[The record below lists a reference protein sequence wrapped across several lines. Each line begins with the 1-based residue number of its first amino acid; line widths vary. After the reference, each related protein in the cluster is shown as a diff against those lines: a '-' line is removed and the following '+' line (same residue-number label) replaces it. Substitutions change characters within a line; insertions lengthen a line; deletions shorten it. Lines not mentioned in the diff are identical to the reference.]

1 MGVFRLSLVPCIDYV
16 KKTVSNLLFSIAEV
30 VQVNWFK
37 FRWWVSDR
45 KSILALIAV
54 CISLQISVANSYQF
68 NPLIDTEQVSS
79 LLLTIGGALIGF
91 TAIVFSL
98 LLFSLQTNIQR
109 LRYLDFHK
117 FSTDKKIFTQ
127 LLSCFLI
134 AIAIAGSSLVKNQ
147 NISGQTLVIVVWL
160 ILLFIVLLYQSYKR
174 ALILVNPIEQINLI
188 LRYSSKQHNKW
199 DKAIQRALVVNN
211 RLSKSAP
218 LQEQSDF
225 DGLRYAHVS
234 AYPEQKQIPI
244 NAVDSLCVMA
254 KNYANLND
262 INITKTSLNSIIQI
276 TRQYIEFRKNTF
288 IDTGPFV
295 ATDMSSELVFNNTF
309 EQLRQLSAIAI
320 ASKNEQ
326 LIGFITE
333 TFAGLATLFAQ
344 FNHIRNFQ
352 LQHQTSLAIQYL
364 KSHIELSMQLNN
376 TDLMFND
383 AKVIGELGLN
393 LIKSKSTVNLEI
405 VDTLLFNYG
414 QHSLVKQ
421 DPAVI
426 GAVMDQYSRLTLF
439 LLFSESDTKMI
450 CERITN
456 NIKELGKLNSV
467 IKKFQ
472 WLDQGFLSGYYGCNP
487 TSLMGLLFEQ
497 VNGLDISNAEHQ
509 KIKLRLTSNILDWLD
524 TSYRNRLE
532 QFEYDQQNGCP
543 TFQALTGWSIE
554 MIKLLTNLAQNLE
567 DNRLKDDCYAS
578 IEKELNLLLSLM
590 DDEAVFRKVSTFHH
604 IDEIFLVLMNL
615 AEKPS
620 IVKLYISR
628 LIKFGVKQ
636 YSRTKNHMELAKC
649 IAVGAIL
656 ANKLDLVQYYE
667 QELINSAHS
676 FSVPV
681 DENILVRLRYLGGL
695 KSRRLMPVRSDVEN
709 YCLYHLTKDVSGSI
723 QFAIDTL
730 ITKQAT

>member
-1 MGVFRLSLVPCIDYV
+1 MGIFRLNLVPCIDYV
-16 KKTVSNLLFSIAEV
+16 KKTVSNLIISIAEV

-54 CISLQISVANSYQF
+54 CISLQISLANSYQF
-68 NPLIDTEQVSS
+68 NPLIDTAQVSS

-91 TAIVFSL
+91 TAIVFTM

-117 FSTDKKIFTQ
+117 FSTDKNIFIQ

-134 AIAIAGSSLVKNQ
+134 AITIAGSSLVKNQ
-147 NISGQTLVIVVWL
+147 NIQGQTLVIAVWL

-174 ALILVNPIEQINLI
+174 ALILVSPIEQINLI
-188 LRYSSKQHNKW
+188 LSYSSKQHNKW
-199 DKAIQRALVVNN
+199 DKAIQRALVVN
-211 RLSKSAP
+211 RFSESAP
-218 LQEQSDF
+218 LQEQTDIDS
-225 DGLRYAHVS
+225 LRYAYVS
-234 AYPEQKQIPI
+234 AYPEQKQVPN

-254 KNYANLND
+254 KTYADLND

-320 ASKNEQ
+320 ASENEQ

-333 TFAGLATLFAQ
+333 TLAGLATLFAQ

-352 LQHQTSLAIQYL
+352 LQHQTTLAIQYL

-393 LIKSKSTVNLEI
+393 LIKTKSTANLEI

-414 QHSLVKQ
+414 QHSLVKK

-439 LLFSESDTKMI
+439 LLFSESDIKMI

-456 NIKELGKLNSV
+456 NIKELGKLNLV
-467 IKKFQ
+467 IKKIQ
-472 WLDQGFLSGYYGCNP
+472 WLDLGFLSGYYGCNP

-497 VNGLDISNAEHQ
+497 VNGLDISNVEHQ
-509 KIKLRLTSNILDWLD
+509 KIKLRLISNVLVWLD
-524 TSYRNRLE
+524 TSYQNRLE
-532 QFEYDQQNGCP
+532 QFEFDQKNGCP
-543 TFQALTGWSIE
+543 TFQALTAWTISMSKVLE
-554 MIKLLTNLAQNLE
+554 NLIHSLE
-567 DNRLKDDCYAS
+567 DDRLRSNCYRT
-578 IEKELNLLLSLM
+578 IEKELNLLFFLM
-590 DDEAVFRKVSTFHH
+590 DDEVVYRNVEIFHH
-604 IDEIFLVLMNL
+604 IDEIFSVLMSLTEN
-615 AEKPS
+615 PN
-620 IVKLYISR
+620 IIKLHISNI
-628 LIKFGVKQ
+628 IKFGVKQ
-636 YSRTKNHMELAKC
+636 YICTQNHTELSKC
-649 IAVGAIL
+649 IAAGAIL
-656 ANKLDLVQYYE
+656 ANTFDTVKSYE
-667 QELINSAHS
+667 QDLINSAQS
-676 FSVPV
+676 FSAPV
-681 DENILVRLRYLGGL
+681 TESILVRLRYLGGL
-695 KSRRLMPVRSDVEN
+695 TPRRLMHVHSEIEN
-709 YCLYHLTKDVSGSI
+709 YCLYHLTKGISDSI

-730 ITKQAT
+730 TEKQKTL

>member
-1 MGVFRLSLVPCIDYV
+1 MGIFRLNLVPFIDYV
-16 KKTVSNLLFSIAEV
+16 KNTVSNILFSIAQV

-54 CISLQISVANSYQF
+54 CICLNISLANSYQF
-68 NPLIDTEQVSS
+68 NPLIDTDHVSS

-117 FSTDKKIFTQ
+117 FSTDKKIFTR
-127 LLSCFLI
+127 LLFCFLI
-134 AIAIAGSSLVKNQ
+134 AITIAGSSLVKDQ
-147 NISGQTLVIVVWL
+147 NISGQTLVIAVWL
-160 ILLFIVLLYQSYKR
+160 ILLFIVLLYHSYKR
-174 ALILVNPIEQINLI
+174 ALTLVNPIEQIHLI
-188 LRYSSKQHNKW
+188 LSYSSKQHNKW
-199 DKAIQRALVVNN
+199 DKAIERALVINN
-211 RLSKSAP
+211 RRSESEP
-218 LQEQSDF
+218 LKEQSDI

-254 KNYANLND
+254 KTYADLND
-262 INITKTSLNSIIQI
+262 INIAKTSLNSILQI

-288 IDTGPFV
+288 IDTDPFV
-295 ATDMSSELVFNNTF
+295 TPDMSSELVFNNTF

-320 ASKNEQ
+320 ASRNEQ

-333 TFAGLATLFAQ
+333 TFARLATLFAH

-364 KSHIELSMQLNN
+364 KSHIDLSMQLNN

-393 LIKSKSTVNLEI
+393 LIKSKSTENLEV

-439 LLFSESDTKMI
+439 LLFSQSDTKMI
-450 CERITN
+450 CEKITN
-456 NIKELGKLNSV
+456 SIKELGKLNSF

-472 WLDQGFLSGYYGCNP
+472 WLNLGYLSGYYGCNP
-487 TSLMGLLFEQ
+487 KSLMGLLFAQ

-509 KIKLRLTSNILDWLD
+509 KIKLRLISNILDWLD

-554 MIKLLTNLAQNLE
+554 MIKLLINLAQNLE
-567 DNRLKDDCYAS
+567 DGRLKDDSYAS
-578 IEKELNLLLSLM
+578 IEKELNLLLSIV
-590 DDEAVFRKVSTFHH
+590 DDNAVFRNVSTFYH
-604 IDEIFLVLMNL
+604 IDNIFLVLMNL

-649 IAVGAIL
+649 IAGGAIL
-656 ANKLDLVQYYE
+656 ANTFDLVQDYE
-667 QELINSAHS
+667 YELINAVHS
-676 FSVPV
+676 FSVPA
-681 DENILVRLRYLGGL
+681 DENILRRLRYLGGL
-695 KSRRLMPVRSDVEN
+695 KSRRLMHAHSDVEN
-709 YCLYHLTKDVSGSI
+709 YCLYHLTNDISASI

-730 ITKQAT
+730 SAKQTI